1 MSPDASVHED
11 QMEHIQEQREIR
23 KRGRRR
29 ARRSRNK
36 GCFKAIGCM
45 LPIFAIVAL
54 IGYLLLFFDFNVDN
68 YYRPEVGDEG
78 QEAGTQT
85 SEDGGE
91 GSVNEVQSI
100 AADIKKRLIMLKQ
113 PGGLEMR
120 LNELRGKVLNDSEA
134 SSMTLKS
141 QLDKATKQLETIR
154 EKVREKGEKGPETIE
169 QIKTLTD
176 KISTI
181 EGALSDGDATSK
193 TKGLDDLKDG
203 E

>member
-1 MSPDASVHED
+1 
-11 QMEHIQEQREIR
+11 
-23 KRGRRR
+23 
-29 ARRSRNK
+29 
-36 GCFKAIGCM
+36 
-45 LPIFAIVAL
+45 
-54 IGYLLLFFDFNVDN
+54 
-68 YYRPEVGDEG
+68 
-78 QEAGTQT
+78 
-85 SEDGGE
+85 
-91 GSVNEVQSI
+91 
-100 AADIKKRLIMLKQ
+100 
-113 PGGLEMR
+113 MR